1 MFDFE
6 DLLVYQKAVKLHIRI
21 NELLKSVNTH
31 RYIRDQLGRAS
42 LSVALNIAEGA
53 SRFSQKDRRRFY
65 VISRGSAYECAALAG
80 IMSKNRV
87 FSSSVSGELRMEF
100 LEISKML
107 YAMIKRLE
115 E

>member
-6 DLLVYQKAVKLHIRI
+6 DLLVYNKAVELHISI
-21 NELLKSVNTH
+21 DEMLNSIKTH
-31 RYIRDQLGRAS
+31 RYVRDQLGRAS

-53 SRFSQKDRRRFY
+53 SRFSKKDRRRFY
-65 VISRGSAYECAALAG
+65 VISRGSAYECAALSG
-80 IMSKNRV
+80 IMNKNGLLTTEVATKLRSKY
-87 FSSSVSGELRMEF
+87 